1 MDCTFAIQGDDYILL
16 ANDKSVMRSIMKLQ
30 DSDVKTIK
38 LTNHQILACVGEH
51 YDRKNFSKL
60 IKCNLDLYNY
70 QNGNRLNTEEVA
82 SYVRNQLAESIRRNP
97 YQTNVLLAGYDNDG
111 PKLYWLD
118 YLGSM
123 VRVAKAAHGY
133 GAYFLY
139 GLMDNYYKKG
149 FNYNDGVDVIKKCIA
164 ELKTRFLVNMCDF
177 DVFKITKDGIEDVSE
192 QFNEKKKN

>member
-1 MDCTFAIQGDDYILL
+1 MDCTFAIQGDDFILL

-38 LTNHQILACVGEH
+38 LTDHQLLSCVGEH

-60 IKCNLDLYNY
+60 IKCNLELYNY

-82 SYVRNQLAESIRRNP
+82 SYVRSQLAESIRRNP
-97 YQTNVLLAGYDNDG
+97 YQANVLIAGYDNDG

-118 YLGSM
+118 YLGSI

-149 FNYNDGVDVIKKCIA
+149 FNYNDGVDVIKKCIK
-164 ELKTRFLVNMCDF
+164 ELKTRFLVNMCEF

-192 QFNEKKKN
+192 QFKEKN

>member
-1 MDCTFAIQGDDYILL
+1 
-16 ANDKSVMRSIMKLQ
+16 MKLQ

-38 LTNHQILACVGEH
+38 LTDHQILSCVGEH

-70 QNGNRLNTEEVA
+70 QNGHRLNTEEVA

-164 ELKTRFLVNMCDF
+164 ELKTRFLVNMCEF
-177 DVFKITKDGIEDVSE
+177 DVFKITKEGIEDVSE
-192 QFNEKKKN
+192 QFKENK

>member
-1 MDCTFAIQGDDYILL
+1 MDCTFAIQGDDFILL

-38 LTNHQILACVGEH
+38 LTAHQLLSCVGEH

-60 IKCNLDLYNY
+60 IKCNLELYNY

-82 SYVRNQLAESIRRNP
+82 SYVRSQLAESIRRNP
-97 YQTNVLLAGYDNDG
+97 YQANVLIAGYDNDG

-118 YLGSM
+118 YLGSI

-149 FNYNDGVDVIKKCIA
+149 FNYNDGVDVIKKCIK
-164 ELKTRFLVNMCDF
+164 ELKTRFLVNMCEF

-192 QFNEKKKN
+192 QFKEKN

>member
-1 MDCTFAIQGDDYILL
+1 M
-16 ANDKSVMRSIMKLQ
+16 
-30 DSDVKTIK
+30 
-38 LTNHQILACVGEH
+38 
-51 YDRKNFSKL
+51 L
-60 IKCNLDLYNY
+60 IKCKIFQHKFLKLQKFENEDSIN
-70 QNGNRLNTEEVA
+70 VA
-82 SYVRNQLAESIRRNP
+82 SYVRSQLAESIRRNP
-97 YQTNVLLAGYDNDG
+97 YQANVLIAGYDNDG

-118 YLGSM
+118 YLGSI

-149 FNYNDGVDVIKKCIA
+149 FNYNDGVDVIKKCIK
-164 ELKTRFLVNMCDF
+164 ELKTRFLVNMCEF

>member
-1 MDCTFAIQGDDYILL
+1 MDCTFAIPGDDFILL

-30 DSDVKTIK
+30 DCDVKTIK
-38 LTNHQILACVGEH
+38 LTDHQLLLCLGEQF
-51 YDRKNFSKL
+51 DRKNFSKL
-60 IKCNLDLYNY
+60 IKCNLELYNY

-82 SYVRNQLAESIRRNP
+82 SYVRSQLAESIRRNP
-97 YQTNVLLAGYDNDG
+97 YQANVLIAGYDNDG

-118 YLGSM
+118 YLGSI

-149 FNYNDGVDVIKKCIA
+149 FNYNDGVDVIKKCIK
-164 ELKTRFLVNMCDF
+164 ELKTRFLVNTCEF

-192 QFNEKKKN
+192 QFKEKN